1 MGDYPMFEVKVV
13 SGIAQKSVAF
23 EHSLRLRAPRK
34 INEMLLARDDL
45 PGPAVSRTLEIE
57 AGRRFGL
64 QLGVVRLQRR
74 RSAALSQPLKKTNET
89 SGSTD

>member
-1 MGDYPMFEVKVV
+1 MFEVKVV

-45 PGPAVSRTLEIE
+45 PGPPEFDS
-57 AGRRFGL
+57 
-64 QLGVVRLQRR
+64 
-74 RSAALSQPLKKTNET
+74 
-89 SGSTD
+89 